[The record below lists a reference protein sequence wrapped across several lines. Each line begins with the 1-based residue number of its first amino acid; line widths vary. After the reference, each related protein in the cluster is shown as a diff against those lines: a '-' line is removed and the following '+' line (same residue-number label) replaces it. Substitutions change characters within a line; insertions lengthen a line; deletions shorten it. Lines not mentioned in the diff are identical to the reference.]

1 MTPRPIALAVR
12 GLGKDWGP
20 RTAVGSV
27 DLEIAV
33 GECFGVLGPNGAGK
47 TTTIA
52 AIAGVITPSR
62 GRIEI
67 LGRDLARDPYAAKA
81 KLGVAP
87 QDLALY
93 EELSADQNLRYFG
106 ALYGLAGSRLAAR
119 IEHVLDRVGLAER
132 RRDQVKH
139 YSGGMKRRLNLA
151 VSLLHGPD
159 VLLLDEPT
167 VGVDPQ
173 SRNQIFEMIRELRA
187 SGTTIVITSHYI
199 EEVESLCDRVAIIDH
214 GAIVALGTVHELI
227 AAHASRGVIVDLAGE
242 PAAIAAATDAAAAHA
257 HVIRNGDTLRI
268 HTALALGPV
277 ISAIEQ
283 AGVTI
288 ERITSQTANL
298 ETAFLA
304 LTGRALRDLS

>member
-1 MTPRPIALAVR
+1 MTPPIALAVR
-12 GLGKDWGP
+12 GLGKDWGS
-20 RTAVGSV
+20 RTAVGSI
-27 DLEIAV
+27 DLEIMV

-52 AIAGVITPSR
+52 AIAGVITASR

-67 LGRDLARDPYAAKA
+67 LGHDLARDPYAAKA
-81 KLGVAP
+81 KLGIAP

-93 EELSADQNLRYFG
+93 EELSADQNLRYCG
-106 ALYGLAGSRLAAR
+106 ALYGLAGSRLAER
-119 IEHVLDRVGLAER
+119 IEHVLDRVGLVER
-132 RRDQVKH
+132 RRDVVKH

-151 VSLLHGPD
+151 MGLLHAPE

-173 SRNQIFEMIRELRA
+173 SRNQIFELIRELHA

-214 GAIVALGTVHELI
+214 GAIAALGTVHELI
-227 AAHASRGVIVDLAGE
+227 TAHASPGVIVDLAGE
-242 PAAIAAATDAAAAHA
+242 PAAITEAAVATAAHA
-257 HVIRNGDTLRI
+257 HVVRKGNTLHIQTSR
-268 HTALALGPV
+268 LAPV
-277 ISAIEQ
+277 IAAIEQ

-288 ERITSQTANL
+288 ERITSQTASL

-304 LTGRALRDLS
+304 LTGRALRDVS

>member
-1 MTPRPIALAVR
+1 MTSPPLALALR
-12 GLGKDWGP
+12 GLGKDWGS
-20 RTAVGSV
+20 RTAVGSI
-27 DLEIAV
+27 DLEINA

-52 AIAGVITPSR
+52 AVAGVITPSR

-67 LGRDLARDPYAAKA
+67 LGNDLARDPYAAKA

-106 ALYGLAGSRLAAR
+106 ALYGLAGSRLAER
-119 IEHVLDRVGLAER
+119 IEHVLDRVGLVER

-151 VSLLHGPD
+151 VGLLHAPA

-173 SRNQIFEMIRELRA
+173 SRHQIFELIRELRA

-227 AAHASRGVIVDLAGE
+227 AAHARPEVLVDLAGE
-242 PAAIAAATDAAAAHA
+242 PAAIAAASAAAATHA
-257 HVIRNGDTLRI
+257 RTTRTGDTLHIETTRG
-268 HTALALGPV
+268 LAP
-277 ISAIEQ
+277 IIAAIEE
-283 AGVTI
+283 AGATI

-304 LTGRALRDLS
+304 RTGRALRDAS